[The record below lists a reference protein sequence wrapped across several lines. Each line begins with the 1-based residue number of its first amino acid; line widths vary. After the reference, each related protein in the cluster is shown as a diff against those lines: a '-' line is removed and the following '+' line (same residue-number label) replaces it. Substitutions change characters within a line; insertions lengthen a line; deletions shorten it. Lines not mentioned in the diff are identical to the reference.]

1 MDDFGTGYASLSS
14 LQAFPFDKIK
24 IDRSFVSGVS
34 SNVQSAAIVR
44 TILSLGSALALPV
57 IAEGV
62 ETEDER
68 VFLMKEGCPEIQ
80 GYLVGHPHPIAL
92 YKDVTDGL
100 SPGSALG
107 DSAGSSAAAQAFG
120 VTG

>member
-1 MDDFGTGYASLSS
+1 
-14 LQAFPFDKIK
+14 
-24 IDRSFVSGVS
+24 
-34 SNVQSAAIVR
+34 
-44 TILSLGSALALPV
+44 LPV

-107 DSAGSSAAAQAFG
+107 GSDVSSAAAQAFG